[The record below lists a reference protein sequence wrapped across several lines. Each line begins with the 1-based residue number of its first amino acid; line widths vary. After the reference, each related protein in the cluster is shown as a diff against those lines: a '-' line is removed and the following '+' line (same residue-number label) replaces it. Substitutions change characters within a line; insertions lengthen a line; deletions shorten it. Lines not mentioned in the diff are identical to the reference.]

1 MKAFLDTNILIDF
14 LSDRGAFTKHAT
26 EIFLLSS
33 KNKILLNSSTH
44 AFATAYY
51 ILKKF
56 TDEKSL
62 RLKLLELTQMV
73 EVLDV
78 TKSQLKKALLS
89 DFSDFE
95 DALQIFNAESITG
108 VDYIITRNLKDF
120 KDSPIPAIAPD
131 EIVELIERLKP

>member
-1 MKAFLDTNILIDF
+1 MKVFLDTNILIDF
-14 LSDRGAFTKHAT
+14 LSDRGAFTKYAT
-26 EIFLLSS
+26 EIFLFSAPKKVCLH
-33 KNKILLNSSTH
+33 SSTH
-44 AFATAYY
+44 AIATTYY

-62 RLKLLELTQMV
+62 RLKLLDLTQMI

-78 TKSQLKKALLS
+78 TRAQLKKALIS

-95 DALQIFNAESITG
+95 DTLQIFNAESISG
-108 VDYIITRNLKDF
+108 VDYIVTRNLKYF

-131 EIVELIERLKP
+131 EFMELLHRIKS